1 MIRNFEN
8 KVALEI
14 WNSGKS
20 KTLPRECWARA
31 RHLLFLM
38 AGETL
43 MGDLLIRGQPP
54 RLGLH
59 KLKGDRKNEWSIRL
73 NSVWR
78 ITFKYEEGIFYDVKI
93 EDYH

>member
-1 MIRNFEN
+1 M
-8 KVALEI
+8 EI
-14 WNSGKS
+14 WDIGES
-20 KTLPRECWARA
+20 KKLPRSCWTRA

-43 MGDLLIRGQPP
+43 INDLLIKGQTP

-59 KLKGDRKNEWSIRL
+59 KLKGDRKDVWSMRIDGA
-73 NSVWR
+73 WR
-78 ITFKYEEGIFYDVKI
+78 ITFKYSEGIFYDVKI